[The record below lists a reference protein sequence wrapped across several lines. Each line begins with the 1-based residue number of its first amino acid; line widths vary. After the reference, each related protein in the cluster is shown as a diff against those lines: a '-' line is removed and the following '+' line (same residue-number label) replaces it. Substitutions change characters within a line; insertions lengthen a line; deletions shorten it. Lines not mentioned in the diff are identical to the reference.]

1 MDRLTTV
8 DEIFLRRHH
17 GYGVPIVMQ
26 GIWRTADAVDAA
38 VLGSVHEELTLG
50 ALGRR
55 VVRPRVP
62 GARLRWEASTT
73 AHPLRYETDPVDDVV
88 RWADNQSD
96 VDVDPEVGPAWALS
110 AAPVTGGGTV
120 ISLVCSHVVADARG
134 LVSAV
139 ETALSGRPPAPTPP
153 RTSDVADAVR
163 TVGTV
168 LIGGARA
175 SSRLA
180 FSAKRRRE
188 LREHADANPRPQ
200 PGRTHVVTGTCTAIL
215 DVDAAEWKAA
225 ATAEDGTAN
234 GLFIA
239 VVTGI
244 AGAAGVPMPLRISVP
259 VDTRN
264 IDTVDRSAVDHGAAD
279 NAVVMTE
286 VVATPDDSLADIRRL
301 NRDAFARP
309 PMGAPPGF
317 PAETLQI
324 LTDRVAHRL
333 TSGAGERDALCS
345 NIGHLPD
352 TLTSL
357 GPYPTTGV
365 ATRAMHP
372 RLSAE
377 RTATTTTRL
386 SAYLCSYGDKY
397 TLSLVGMDQQFF
409 DAPERLRD
417 LAIAQ
422 LGKWGLSARP
432 W

>member
-26 GIWRTADAVDAA
+26 GIWRTAGVVDPA
-38 VLGSVHEELTLG
+38 VLGSVHEELALG
-50 ALGRR
+50 PLGRR
-55 VVRPRVP
+55 VVRPRMP

-73 AHPLRYETDPVDDVV
+73 AYPLRYETDPVDDVV
-88 RWADNQSD
+88 RWADDQSNAN
-96 VDVDPEVGPAWALS
+96 VDPEVGPAWALS
-110 AAPVTGGGTV
+110 AAPVVGGGTV

-139 ETALSGRPPAPTPP
+139 ETALSGRPPTPAPP

-168 LIGGARA
+168 LIGGAKA

-188 LREHADANPRPQ
+188 LREHTDANPRPQ
-200 PGRTHVVTGTCTAIL
+200 PGRTHVVTGTCTTIL
-215 DVDAAEWKAA
+215 DVDAAAWDAA

-244 AGAAGVPMPLRISVP
+244 AGVAGVPMPLHISVP

-264 IDTVDRSAVDHGAAD
+264 VDAAGRGAVDNSAAD

-286 VVATPDDSLADIRRL
+286 VVAKPEDSLADIRRR
-301 NRDAFARP
+301 NRDAFERP

-317 PAETLQI
+317 PEETLQI

-345 NIGHLPD
+345 NIGRLPD

-357 GPYPTTGV
+357 GPYRTTGV

-372 RLSAE
+372 GLTAD
-377 RTATTTTRL
+377 RTPTTTTRL
-386 SAYLCSYGDKY
+386 SAYLCSYGDTY
-397 TLSLVGMDQQFF
+397 TLSLVGMDQQYF
-409 DAPERLRD
+409 DDPERLRD
-417 LAIAQ
+417 LAIVE
-422 LGKWGLSARP
+422 LRKWGLSARP